1 MNKKVVEIP
10 KMDVKV
16 VGNIH
21 SKNGITTVD
30 KVFIPT
36 DKEDSIQKIIN
47 QYMGRNLYE
56 SDNLYCKCEGI
67 LENNVLDNKVLD
79 NNTGTFMSWE
89 KFKKTHKTYIC
100 VEEFIDYVKTEIID
114 DILCLFS
121 SSIMESNDKK
131 QRHMRVTQIFMV
143 FRNKVIIR
151 ASSFYDGVISLTS
164 DNGCYMLKDYFNKGK
179 ARWGF
184 HYDCISDDMRKMEQD
199 ILSMWKNGIIGITYG
214 KLSCGNMKNFLSAT
228 EIIPTRKQYH
238 LNDKVKPMD
247 SIDINKR
254 KIVFDEVDG
263 VPFMRFFS
271 STIYHDYAFEVFR
284 LFFDKETVLLR
295 NTNFYGFLREK
306 VTCKDLDNWGIED
319 VESVPSCF
327 KHSAKLIKEG
337 DSIRDLISYIENP
350 IIEQMSSLNMPIT
363 MKFIIDTAKEKRCKI
378 DSAFEMLYGH
388 LGSKKNLRT
397 FLGMNKHQ
405 IEWLKAN
412 EDWDWKRRPII
423 KTVKYILDQDDI
435 SSIDDESF
443 DALIGFLYHNL
454 HILPNKLVKTNDFGE
469 FISLMNCLYSKYK
482 NVKNVVA
489 RCEKYKKLFTTS
501 GMYIRRL
508 TDSVVMSM
516 LLGCPLRDFGDN
528 KNEAIDKMLEQH
540 DSFVFAL
547 EQRRLEEE
555 GKIHGNNSFDKFQE
569 KWQKYEYNG
578 DDFIVVAPKKP
589 MDLVNEGLALHHC
602 VRTFVKAV
610 HEGKTS
616 IFFIR
621 KANEPD
627 VSYFTAEVKNGEI
640 RQIHGLLNCDV
651 TDPKLKRFILEW
663 ITEKNIK
670 KGEWNSVKAV

>member
-1 MNKKVVEIP
+1 MNKRVVEIP

-16 VGNIH
+16 VG
-21 SKNGITTVD
+21 SVQGKDGIVTVD
-30 KVFIPT
+30 KVFIPV
-36 DKEDSIQKIIN
+36 DKEDSIQKIID
-47 QYMGRNLYE
+47 QYMGKNLYE
-56 SDNLYCKCEGI
+56 SDNLYCECEGM
-67 LENNVLDNKVLD
+67 LENKVLD
-79 NNTGTFMSWE
+79 NNTGTFMTWE
-89 KFKKTHKTYIC
+89 EFKKTHETYIC
-100 VEEFIDYVKTEIID
+100 VKEFIDYVKTEIVD

-121 SSIMESNDKK
+121 SSITQSNDKK
-131 QRHMRVTQIFMV
+131 RRHMRVTQIFMI
-143 FRNKVIIR
+143 FRNKVTIR
-151 ASSFYDGVISLTS
+151 ASSFYEGIVNLTS
-164 DNGCYMLKDYFNKGK
+164 ENGCYLLGDYFNRAK
-179 ARWGF
+179 AVWGF
-184 HYDCISDDMRKMEQD
+184 HYDCISDDKRKLEQNMMT
-199 ILSMWKNGIIGITYG
+199 MWENGIIEITYG
-214 KLSCGNMKNFLSAT
+214 KLSCGNMKKFITST
-228 EIIPTRKQYH
+228 ELIPTRKQYA

-247 SIDINKR
+247 SVDINKR

-271 STIYHDYAFEVFR
+271 STIYHDYALEVFR

-306 VTCKDLDNWGIED
+306 VTCKDLENWSIED
-319 VESVPSCF
+319 IESIPSSF

-337 DSIRDLISYIENP
+337 DSIRNLISYIENP
-350 IIEQMSSLNMPIT
+350 IIEQMASLNMPKT
-363 MKFIIDTAKEKRCKI
+363 MKFIIDTAKEKRSKI
-378 DSAFEMLYGH
+378 DTAFEMLYGH
-388 LGSKKNLRT
+388 LGPKKNLRT

-405 IEWLKAN
+405 IEWLKTD
-412 EDWDWKRRPII
+412 EDWECKRMPVI

-435 SSIDDESF
+435 SSIDNESF

-454 HILPNKLVKTNDFGE
+454 HILPTSLVKSNDFGE
-469 FISLMNCLYSKYK
+469 FVGLMNCLYSKYK

-501 GMYIRRL
+501 GLYVRRL

-516 LLGCPLRDFGDN
+516 LLGCQLRDFGDD
-528 KNEAIDKMLEQH
+528 KKEAIDRMMEQH
-540 DSFVFAL
+540 DTFVFAL
-547 EQRRLEEE
+547 EQRRLDEEE
-555 GKIHGNNSFDKFQE
+555 KARGSNSFDKFQG

-621 KANEPD
+621 KASEPD

-651 TDPKLKRFILEW
+651 TDPNLKRFIMEW
-663 ITEKNIK
+663 ITEKKIK
-670 KGEWNSVKAV
+670 KGEWNKVRAV